1 MSYWSYKPYQSV
13 ASRLKKAEAAIAKAK
28 KSGKPM
34 SPIAASRGAI
44 AKSFWGKAWC
54 DNLEH
59 YSDYSNRLPRGSSY
73 VRNGSVIDLCVTPG
87 EVRAQVMGSALYKVV
102 VTVKALPKKQ
112 WQAISTVCW
121 GSIDSTVELLQ
132 GQLSNAV
139 MENICKP
146 GSGLF
151 PAPKEIEFQCSC
163 PDWAQMCKH
172 VAAVLFGVGVR
183 LDQQP
188 ELLFSLRKV
197 DVQDLVNQAG
207 ASLSVPD
214 ARPARGKLLD
224 DAMLGDVFGIEMADV
239 IPNATSVPA
248 PSIRRK
254 ASAATKATKAT
265 NATKATKTTNA
276 TKVVKATKGAKTTK
290 ATKVIKVTGNT
301 TPAKPVVRR
310 PASRA
315 SEPAVPTTP
324 VKPAAKASRALKP
337 NSSATVRAPKRKP
350 ASRQR

>member
-1 MSYWSYKPYQSV
+1 MSYWSYRPYQTV
-13 ASRLKKAEAAIAKAK
+13 GSRLKKAEAAIAKAK

-44 AKSFWGKAWC
+44 AKTFWGKAWC

-59 YSDYSNRLPRGSSY
+59 YSDYSNRLPRGRSY
-73 VRNGSVIDLCVTPG
+73 VRNGSVIDLCVAPG

-112 WQAISTVCW
+112 WQAISTACS
-121 GSIDSTVELLQ
+121 GSIDSLVELLQ

-151 PAPKEIEFQCSC
+151 PVPNEIEFQCSC
-163 PDWAQMCKH
+163 PDWALMCKH

-197 DVQDLVNQAG
+197 DVNDLVSQARV
-207 ASLSVPD
+207 SLSVP
-214 ARPARGKLLD
+214 ATRPARGKLLE
-224 DAMLGDVFGIEMADV
+224 DAMLGDVFGIEMADMT
-239 IPNATSVPA
+239 PHPPSVSV

-254 ASAATKATKAT
+254 SSAATKATGKQTVAKTVVRRPTSKVAKAT
-265 NATKATKTTNA
+265 APAKRVKPATKTT
-276 TKVVKATKGAKTTK
+276 KGSKATPRTIAR
-290 ATKVIKVTGNT
+290 
-301 TPAKPVVRR
+301 PSKP
-310 PASRA
+310 
-315 SEPAVPTTP
+315 
-324 VKPAAKASRALKP
+324 KPL
-337 NSSATVRAPKRKP
+337 
-350 ASRQR
+350 

>member
-1 MSYWSYKPYQSV
+1 MSYWSYRPYQTV
-13 ASRLKKAEAAIAKAK
+13 GSRLKKAEAAIAKAK

-44 AKSFWGKAWC
+44 AKTFWGKAWC
-54 DNLEH
+54 DNLEY
-59 YSDYSNRLPRGSSY
+59 YSDYSNRLPRGRSY

-112 WQAISTVCW
+112 WQAISAVCS
-121 GSIDSTVELLQ
+121 GSIDSMVELLQ
-132 GQLSNAV
+132 GQLSHAV

-151 PAPKEIEFQCSC
+151 PVPNEIEFQCSC

-197 DVQDLVNQAG
+197 DVKDLVNQAG
-207 ASLSVPD
+207 AGLSVPD
-214 ARPARGKLLD
+214 TRPVRGNLLD
-224 DAMLGDVFGIEMADV
+224 DAMLGDVFGIEMADMT
-239 IPNATSVPA
+239 PNPPSVSA
-248 PSIRRK
+248 PSVRRK
-254 ASAATKATKAT
+254 SSAATKVS
-265 NATKATKTTNA
+265 KT
-276 TKVVKATKGAKTTK
+276 AKTAGATK
-290 ATKVIKVTGNT
+290 ATKVIKVTGKKA
-301 TPAKPVVRR
+301 PVKPVVRR
-310 PASRA
+310 PASSA
-315 SEPAVPTTP
+315 GKAAVPTTP
-324 VKPAAKASRALKP
+324 VKPADKSRAAKATPST
-337 NSSATVRAPKRKP
+337 TVRAPKRKP
-350 ASRQR
+350 TSRQR